1 MKRVSVSLWCV
12 PVLVMLVC
20 LVGCP
25 GGRTAQDSS
34 VPARPPLSVSAGGI
48 IARPANADRSAVPS
62 AQPDRPLQAGDTL
75 VVSFAQPMVAPA
87 ALEQVADTPPVEF
100 QPALPFRFEW
110 KSPTEGEVVALGTP
124 APATVYRLRLRAG
137 LQDAAGQVVDSP
149 TWGVQW
155 PEALF
160 VVGKSSEYDSW
171 PRFSDSLPA
180 RPTLALEFS
189 HPVAAAEVAR
199 TVVWRDEEGRRFG
212 SEVRLE
218 PTAEAKSAVRFAVT
232 PRQALAP
239 GHRYELLVEGTENAV
254 DGSRLSYVHVFPV
267 GRTQSLVIETVAGLN
282 QPRLGAFIEV
292 RFNQLVDPASVAP
305 ASVAV
310 TPAVPNSRLEVDG
323 AVVRVFGAYD
333 TAVRYRVGVAREI
346 RSRRGFQLAG
356 AETWH
361 ARFQGKRAA
370 VVMPR
375 SIVTTTARQG
385 LTLDLV
391 QVNTARL
398 HWKLARVPAEMM
410 LTVRRRL
417 DEYRGLDRSRR
428 DPVTG
433 EWKQQATELLVP
445 ALGLPV
451 VAEGEF
457 EAVDGDLEVERSV
470 ALAPGQYPEGIYLFE
485 IAGATNDARLAGNRV
500 LVLVNREF
508 LVWKMTANA
517 LRARLF
523 DVVTG
528 EAVAHAGVQIRA
540 DDGAELGGGETNED
554 GEVELPRLEGDDA
567 PELVVVTRDGNSSA
581 HFVDLTGGLPR
592 AGRWE
597 RTGEEDGENKV
608 TADTLELRQ
617 WLFSDRGIYRPGE
630 TLKAKGIVRQ
640 VRDGR
645 LALPETGT
653 PVPWQLARTSQGGE
667 PVVSGETTLSA
678 AGSWEAEIALPAG
691 LPVGHYVLRAL
702 GTSCWVKVDEFRAP
716 AFAAEAATMQAGTA
730 GESRVRVMSRY
741 FHGAAN
747 ARAAVRWRAIWM
759 PHTPEVC
766 EGEAEPGLWWRTRD
780 YEAPERELR
789 RPRRLSEASGTER
802 VEEETGCRVF
812 GGTAV
817 LDANGVVE
825 LSSRQP
831 FPVSRCL
838 AAAGV
843 RWEVSVIA
851 PDGQTV
857 DVGNDAV
864 RPIARAQPAVALKA
878 AVGAREVEVIATA
891 VDVDGQPVA
900 GVPLKVELYR
910 VAEKSARENV
920 SRHVVRYRNTP
931 VFTLVGTRE
940 VPAPFRGTFPVEGT
954 GRFVAVVSLAGTTD
968 SPRASGEVT
977 VTGEAPAE
985 FAQWDDSTFEV
996 RPDLSEYPV
1005 GATAHLALRAPF
1017 AGQVWVTV
1025 ETDRLLYSQQVK
1037 LSGNAASVDVPVT
1050 VEMHPKAHVE
1060 IYLFRP
1066 EALGAPAER
1075 LGRCDL
1081 RVRRPE
1087 TELQVKIEVGAAKV
1101 EPGDTVAGT
1110 VTVEAEGRPAAEA
1123 EVTLFAV
1130 DEAVLR
1136 YGEWA
1141 LGEPGAVFF
1150 PAAAHAVETRSS
1162 LRQFGPRAPDDPL
1175 FQKGFLLGDGGGPAA
1190 AVRRHFAAL
1199 AFWQGN
1205 LRTDRA
1211 GRAAFAFTAPD
1222 NLTAYRIVAVAHHG
1236 TEQFGHG
1243 AQLVEVARRLQAEP
1257 ALPRFVRA
1265 GDEVDL
1271 RVIVRENE
1279 WPTLRSRVECSVQG
1293 ATLLGAARAE
1303 VELEKGIP
1311 VPVVF
1316 RARVLEGA
1324 GPLRVR
1330 FAVQA
1335 LGGEGSRDA
1344 VEVTLPVQPAR
1355 VLRRETVAGVF
1366 PAGGTEGWGLG
1377 AAVPAEWK
1385 RGAGTVDVVVSRSPW
1400 LPLFDGL
1407 PRLLDYPHGC
1417 DEQISARV
1425 LAYSLMADLLEALP
1439 DAETRRPEYRRRVE
1453 AGLSLLAR
1461 AQLPNGEMPYWP
1473 GTRVGNPFV
1482 TIQTAWAAVEAE
1494 RSGFNVSRYFLES
1507 VQEALTRM
1515 ARRED
1520 GVRVEPTLRAFA
1532 LMVSAALD
1540 PKRRLRGEALEL
1552 YQQRDALDDDGRA
1565 FLALALH
1572 RFGIMTEEKLRLVAE
1587 LGTAVPESVFTPGLL
1602 GSAARTEALRL
1613 YARAEIVGGSWTVEE
1628 REAQRKCVRE
1638 LMAASPNFSTQENLW
1653 LLLAFR
1659 AFVKGEGGEGIGP
1672 ELLAGADALRSPDGR
1687 AAGWY
1692 GVPLEEFEPKFDGSA
1707 GRIGGS
1713 GSFLLR
1719 GAYQLPEPEQR
1730 LDRGFRLERIVRNL
1744 TDAKRDGSG
1753 AAPFALGDELLVTFR
1768 VFTERT
1774 HGYVAL
1780 EESLPAALETVD
1792 PEYLRLTL
1800 REKAGGGE
1808 GGLRLSFWEKRDD
1821 RTLWYFDSV
1830 EPGTLAH
1837 SVVVR
1842 VTTSG
1847 RFQWPGAVI
1856 SPMYDHRFSGMS
1868 EGSTIEVR

>member
-1 MKRVSVSLWCV
+1 MNRNSNSWWSL
-12 PVLVMLVC
+12 PVLAMLAC

-25 GGRTAQDSS
+25 GGRTAQEA
-34 VPARPPLSVSAGGI
+34 PAAAPVVLSVSAGGI
-48 IARPANADRSAVPS
+48 VARAANADRSVVPS
-62 AQPDRPLQAGDTL
+62 AQPDRPLQAGDTM
-75 VVSFAQPMVAPA
+75 VVSFAQPMVVPS
-87 ALEQVADTPPVEF
+87 ALDQPVEMPPVEF

-110 KSPTEGEVVALGTP
+110 KSPAEGEVIATGTP
-124 APATVYRLRLRAG
+124 APATGYRLRLRAG
-137 LQDAAGQVVDSP
+137 LRDAAGQAVDSP
-149 TWGVQW
+149 AWGVQW

-160 VVGKSSEYDSW
+160 VVGKSAEYDSW

-199 TVVWRDEEGRRFG
+199 TVYWRDEEGRLTG
-212 SEVRLE
+212 SDVRLE
-218 PTAEAKSAVRFAVT
+218 AAAEAKAAIRFAVT
-232 PRQALAP
+232 PRQPLAA

-254 DGSRLSYVHVFPV
+254 DASRLSYVHVFPV
-267 GRTQSLVIETVAGLN
+267 GRTEPLLIETVAGLN

-292 RFNQLVDPASVAP
+292 RCNQMIDPASVTP
-305 ASVAV
+305 AAVAV
-310 TPAVPNSRLEVDG
+310 TPAVADARLEVDG
-323 AVVRVFGAYD
+323 AVLRLFGAFD
-333 TAVRYRVGVAREI
+333 TAVRYRVGIAGEI

-356 AETWH
+356 PERWQ

-391 QVNTARL
+391 QVNTGRL
-398 HWKLARVPAEMM
+398 HWNLARVPDELM

-417 DEYRGLDRSRR
+417 DEYRGLDRGRR

-433 EWKQQATELLVP
+433 EWKQLATELLVP

-451 VAEGEF
+451 VAQGDF
-457 EAVDGDLEVERSV
+457 EAVDGDREVERSV
-470 ALAPGQYPEGIYLFE
+470 ALASGVCPEGIYLFE
-485 IAGATNDARLAGNRV
+485 IAGTTNDARLAGNRA

-508 LVWKMTANA
+508 LVWKMTASA

-523 DVVTG
+523 DVVSG

-540 DDGAELGGGETNED
+540 ADGAELGRGETDEAGD
-554 GEVELPRLEGDDA
+554 VELPRLRGDEA
-567 PELVVVTRDGNSSA
+567 PELVVVTRGGNRSA

-592 AGRWE
+592 SWRQDAD
-597 RTGEEDGENKV
+597 EEEV
-608 TADTLELRQ
+608 ADTAATPELRQ

-645 LALPETGT
+645 LTLPEVGT
-653 PVPWQLARTSQGGE
+653 AVPWQLARTSQGE
-667 PVVSGETTLSA
+667 AVAAGETALSA
-678 AGSWEAEIALPAG
+678 AGSWETEIALPAS

-702 GTSCWVKVDEFRAP
+702 GTSCWVKIDEFRAP
-716 AFAAEAATMQAGTA
+716 AFAAEAVTLAPITA
-730 GESRVRVMSRY
+730 GENRVRVMSRY

-759 PHTPEVC
+759 PHTPDVS

-789 RPRRLSEASGTER
+789 RPRQLREVSEAEP
-802 VEEETGCRVF
+802 EEVGSRVF
-812 GGTAV
+812 EGTAV
-817 LDANGVVE
+817 LDAQGVVE

-831 FPVSRCL
+831 FPASRCL
-838 AAAGV
+838 AAAAV
-843 RWEVSVIA
+843 RWEISVIA

-864 RPIARAQPAVALKA
+864 LPVARAQPAVALKA

-891 VDVDGQPVA
+891 VDVAGSPVA

-910 VAEKSARENV
+910 VAEKSAREKV

-954 GRFVAVVSLAGTTD
+954 GRFVAVVSLAGAAD

-977 VTGEAPAE
+977 VVGEAPAE

-1025 ETDRLLYSQQVK
+1025 ETDRLLYSKQVS

-1050 VEMHPKAHVE
+1050 AEMHPNAHVE
-1060 IYLFRP
+1060 VYLFRP

-1087 TELQVKIEVGAAKV
+1087 TELQVRTEVAAPKV
-1101 EPGDTVAGT
+1101 EPGDTVTGT

-1141 LGEPGAVFF
+1141 LGDAGAVFF

-1190 AVRRHFAAL
+1190 AVRRHFAVL

-1205 LRTDRA
+1205 LRTDQA
-1211 GRAAFAFTAPD
+1211 GKAEFAFTAPD
-1222 NLTAYRIVAVAHHG
+1222 NLTAYRIVAVAHRG

-1279 WPTLRSRVECSVQG
+1279 WPQLRSRVECRVAG
-1293 ATLLGAARAE
+1293 AMLLGESR
-1303 VELEKGIP
+1303 VEFDLEQGIP
-1311 VPVVF
+1311 APVVF
-1316 RARVLEGA
+1316 RARVLDGA
-1324 GPLRVR
+1324 VPLGVR
-1330 FAVQA
+1330 FTVQA
-1335 LGGEGSRDA
+1335 LGGEASRDA
-1344 VEVTLPVQPAR
+1344 VEVTLPVLAAR
-1355 VLRRETVAGVF
+1355 VLRRETVAGKF
-1366 PAGGTEGWGLG
+1366 PTGGTEGWEPG
-1377 AAVPAEWK
+1377 AALPAEWQ
-1385 RGAGTVDVVVSRSPW
+1385 RGKGTVDVVVSRSPW

-1425 LAYSLMADLLEALP
+1425 LAYGLMADLLEALP
-1439 DAETRRPEYRRRVE
+1439 DAEARRPEYRRRVE
-1453 AGLSLLAR
+1453 EGLALLAR
-1461 AQLPNGEMPYWP
+1461 AQLPNGEIPYWP

-1494 RSGFNVSRYFLES
+1494 RSGFKVSRYFLES

-1532 LMVSAALD
+1532 VMVSAALN
-1540 PKRRLRGEALEL
+1540 PARKLRGEALEL

-1565 FLALALH
+1565 FLALAMH
-1572 RFGIMTEEKLRLVAE
+1572 RFGIMAEEKRQLVAE
-1587 LGTAVPESVFTPGLL
+1587 LGTAAPERVFTPGLL

-1613 YARAEIVGGSWTVEE
+1613 YAQSEIAGGSWTAAA
-1628 REAQRKCVRE
+1628 REAQRKRVHE
-1638 LMAASPNFSTQENLW
+1638 LMAASTNFSTQENLW

-1672 ELLAGADALRSPDGR
+1672 GLLAGTDSLRSPDGR

-1692 GVPLEEFEPKFDGSA
+1692 GVPLKAWTETLEGPTGTV
-1707 GRIGGS
+1707 GGT

-1719 GAYQLPEPEQR
+1719 GAYQLPEPERR

-1768 VFTERT
+1768 VFTERAQA
-1774 HGYVAL
+1774 YVAL
-1780 EESLPAALETVD
+1780 EESLPAAVETVD

-1800 REKAGGGE
+1800 REKTGEAAE
-1808 GGLRLSFWEKRDD
+1808 GGLRLSHWEKRDD

-1847 RFQWPGAVI
+1847 SFQWPGAVI

-1868 EGSTIEVR
+1868 EGTTIEVR